1 MLFMIRFI
9 NIVFLLF
16 FITLSS
22 RAQVKVIGT
31 ITDSSKNPLPSVIV
45 KNINAVT
52 KKMVGYVQSDAN
64 GNFTIT
70 AEVGSTIQIKA
81 LGYGAK
87 DIVVTENMAFQ
98 NIVLNDDAVALKEVT
113 VKADKVKILGDT
125 IKYLLSTYAHK
136 GDRTLADVLS
146 RVPGFEV
153 NKANGQISYDGKPIS
168 NFYIEGIDMLGGKYG
183 TATNTLPQGDIA
195 AVEVMKHHQPIRVLD
210 EFTYSDNE
218 ALNIKMKNGAKAHW
232 ISTFNG
238 SAGVKSKG
246 GLWSFE
252 SLAMRIKP
260 KWQMMLT
267 YKTNNSGKEIT
278 KECENLLNLDDING
292 RLTNLISLPVAFSA
306 LGQRSLFNRSH
317 AFTMNMLNKISDNSQ
332 VNLQMVYTNDR
343 KEAWAQRTT
352 EYYRE
357 KSNKIVDNNK
367 RYLEKSNNLYTLLKY
382 ENNANN
388 HYLKNTISGDLQW
401 REQWLTETGT
411 EPHALKGNIP
421 DFTLKDNLYLIKKY
435 GKHLVSFHSNNVM
448 QVRPQHL
455 FSDTI
460 YQDINQHFYETN
472 TYVQG
477 GLNTGKFNLSAS
489 FGINA
494 ALYDFSSHLRNV
506 PDSLGMAAGKSK
518 FSFCQL
524 YALPSV
530 EYHVSDFNFQ
540 LLTKLESNYYK
551 YSLGNGKSKYNV
563 SPELHVKWDATPRLT
578 LGLHGEISTE
588 QVNVNQFFPA
598 LVLQDYE
605 YINKGYCDYQV
616 RRSKSV
622 RLSVLYRNALKGVH
636 FNMSV
641 ARSFDKEP
649 YMSSRDFI
657 DRFIVLSLLPE
668 EAHEKSWN
676 VVAVLSKGL
685 SFLNGKLN
693 ARVTYNNTNSTIA
706 QDGLVMPFNTYML
719 TSTIGFSMSLWE
731 GMDFNY
737 ELSSRFNKMG
747 MPAFNSSSALHN
759 WKHFARTNIPLWQ
772 SLNLVSSV
780 EYYHNQ
786 LTNKQF
792 KDMCFIDMAFKYTTN
807 HFDFALGVNN
817 ILNKEFYAYSINNDL
832 VRSSSSDRVRD
843 RELLLSV
850 YYKP

>member
-1 MLFMIRFI
+1 MIRFI
-9 NIVFLLF
+9 NIISLLF

-22 RAQVKVIGT
+22 LAQVKVTGK
-31 ITDSSKNPLPSVIV
+31 ITDSSKNPLPSVLV
-45 KNINAVT
+45 KNINIVT
-52 KKMVGYVQSDAN
+52 KKMVGYVQSDAD
-64 GNFTIT
+64 GKFTIT
-70 AEVGSTIQIKA
+70 AEVGSSIQIKA

-87 DIVVTENMAFQ
+87 NILVTEKMGFQ
-98 NIVLNDDAVALKEVT
+98 NIVLHDDAVALKEVT
-113 VKADKVKILGDT
+113 VKADKVKIIGDT

-136 GDRTLADVLS
+136 GDRTLSDVLS

-168 NFYIEGIDMLGGKYG
+168 NFYIEGLDMLGGKYG
-183 TATNTLPQGDIA
+183 IATNTLPQGDIA
-195 AVEVMKHHQPIRVLD
+195 TVEVMKHHQPIRVLD
-210 EFTYSDNE
+210 EFVYSDDNV
-218 ALNIKMKNGAKAHW
+218 LNIKMKNGAKAHW

-238 SAGVKSKG
+238 SVGVKSKG

-252 SLAMRIKP
+252 GFAMRIKP

-267 YKTNNSGKEIT
+267 YKTNNTGKEIT
-278 KECENLLNLDDING
+278 RECENLLNLDDING
-292 RLTNLISLPVAFSA
+292 RLTDLISLPVSFSA

-317 AFTMNMLNKISDNSQ
+317 ALTMNMLSKINENSQ

-343 KEAWAQRTT
+343 KETWTQRTT

-357 KSNKIVDNNK
+357 NNNKIVDNNK
-367 RYLEKSNNLYTLLKY
+367 QYLEKSNNLYTLLKY

-388 HYLKNTISGDLQW
+388 HYFKNTISGDLQW
-401 REQWLTETGT
+401 KEQWLTETGT
-411 EPHALKGNIP
+411 EPHALNSNIP

-460 YQDINQHFYETN
+460 YQDLNQHFYETN

-477 GLNTGKFNLSAS
+477 GLNTGKFNLFAS

-494 ALYDFSSHLRNV
+494 AWYDFSSHLHHV
-506 PDSLGMAAGKSK
+506 PDSLGIVEGKSK

-524 YALPSV
+524 YALPSL
-530 EYHVSDFNFQ
+530 EYHISDFNFR

-551 YSLGNGKSKYNV
+551 YSLGDGKSKYNV
-563 SPELHVKWDATPRLT
+563 SPELHVHWNVTPRLT
-578 LGLHGEISTE
+578 LALHGEISTE
-588 QVNVNQFFPA
+588 QVNINQFYPT

-622 RLSVLYRNALKGVH
+622 KLKVVYRNALKGVH
-636 FNMSV
+636 FNMTI
-641 ARSFDKEP
+641 ARSFYKDP
-649 YMSSRDFI
+649 YMTSRDYI
-657 DRFIVLSLLPE
+657 DRFIILSLLPE
-668 EAHEKSWN
+668 ETHEQAWN
-676 VVAVLSKGL
+676 VIAIFSKGL
-685 SFLNGKLN
+685 SFLKGKLH
-693 ARVTYNNTNSTIA
+693 ARVIYNNINSTIA
-706 QDGLVMPFNTYML
+706 QDGVIMPFDTYKL
-719 TSTIGFSMSLWE
+719 TSTIGLSMSLWE
-731 GMDFNY
+731 GMEFNY
-737 ELSSRFNKMG
+737 DLSLRFNKMR

-759 WKHFARTNIPLWQ
+759 WKHVAKTNIPLWQ
-772 SLNLVSSV
+772 SLSLVSSV

-786 LTNKQF
+786 LTNKNF
-792 KDMCFIDMAFKYTTN
+792 KDMCFIDMSFKYTTK

-817 ILNKEFYAYSINNDL
+817 ILNKEFYTYSINSDL
-832 VRSSSSDRVRD
+832 VRSSSTDRVRG
-843 RELLLSV
+843 RELLFSV

>member
-1 MLFMIRFI
+1 MIRLI
-9 NIVFLLF
+9 NIVSLLF

-22 RAQVKVIGT
+22 LAQVKVTGK
-31 ITDSSKNPLPSVIV
+31 ITDSSKNPLPSVLV
-45 KNINAVT
+45 KNINTVT
-52 KKMVGYVQSDAN
+52 KKMVGYVQSDAD
-64 GNFTIT
+64 GKFTIT
-70 AEVGSTIQIKA
+70 AEVGSSIQIKA

-87 DIVVTENMAFQ
+87 NILVTEKMGFQ
-98 NIVLNDDAVALKEVT
+98 NIVLHDDAVALKEVT
-113 VKADKVKILGDT
+113 VKADKVKIIGDT

-136 GDRTLADVLS
+136 GDRTLSDVLS

-168 NFYIEGIDMLGGKYG
+168 NFYIEGLDMLGGKYG

-195 AVEVMKHHQPIRVLD
+195 TVEVMKHHQPIRVLD
-210 EFTYSDNE
+210 EFVYSDNNV
-218 ALNIKMKNGAKAHW
+218 LNIKMKNGAKAHW

-238 SAGVKSKG
+238 SVGVKSKG

-252 SLAMRIKP
+252 GFAMRIKP

-267 YKTNNSGKEIT
+267 YKTNNTGKEIT
-278 KECENLLNLDDING
+278 RECENLLNLDDING
-292 RLTNLISLPVAFSA
+292 RLTDLISLPVSFSA

-317 AFTMNMLNKISDNSQ
+317 ALTMNMLSKINENSQ

-343 KEAWAQRTT
+343 KETWTQRTT

-357 KSNKIVDNNK
+357 NNNKIVDNNK
-367 RYLEKSNNLYTLLKY
+367 QYLEKSNNLYTLLKY

-388 HYLKNTISGDLQW
+388 HYFKNTISGDLQW
-401 REQWLTETGT
+401 KEQWLTETGT
-411 EPHALKGNIP
+411 EPHALNSNIP

-460 YQDINQHFYETN
+460 YQDLNQHFYETN

-477 GLNTGKFNLSAS
+477 GLNTGKFNLFAS

-494 ALYDFSSHLRNV
+494 AWYDFSSHLHHV
-506 PDSLGMAAGKSK
+506 PDSLGVVEGKSK

-524 YALPSV
+524 YALPSL
-530 EYHVSDFNFQ
+530 EYHISDFNFR

-551 YSLGNGKSKYNV
+551 YSLGDGKSKYNV
-563 SPELHVKWDATPRLT
+563 SPELHVHWNVTPRLT

-588 QVNVNQFFPA
+588 QVNINQFYPT

-622 RLSVLYRNALKGVH
+622 KLKVVYRNALKGVH
-636 FNMSV
+636 FNMTI
-641 ARSFDKEP
+641 ARSFYKDP
-649 YMSSRDFI
+649 YMTSRDYI
-657 DRFIVLSLLPE
+657 DRFIILSLLPE
-668 EAHEKSWN
+668 ETHEQAWN
-676 VVAVLSKGL
+676 VITMFSKGL
-685 SFLNGKLN
+685 SFLKGKLH
-693 ARVTYNNTNSTIA
+693 ARVIYNNINSTIA
-706 QDGLVMPFNTYML
+706 QDGVIMPFDTYKL
-719 TSTIGFSMSLWE
+719 TSTIGLSMSLWE
-731 GMDFNY
+731 GMEFNY
-737 ELSSRFNKMG
+737 DLSLRFNKMR

-759 WKHFARTNIPLWQ
+759 WKHVAKTNIPLWQ
-772 SLNLVSSV
+772 SLSLVSSV

-786 LTNKQF
+786 LTNKNF
-792 KDMCFIDMAFKYTTN
+792 KDMCFIDMSFKYTTK

-817 ILNKEFYAYSINNDL
+817 ILNKEFYTYSINSDL
-832 VRSSSSDRVRD
+832 VRSSSTDRVRG
-843 RELLLSV
+843 RELLFSV